1 MAMTSDSVM
10 LVETR
15 YCMADDKDR
24 ADRSRRAIRIALA
37 DLAPGNGRACFDGT
51 KELSHRPKELSHG
64 TKEPSHSPKEL
75 SHGTK
80 EPSHSPKELSHG
92 TKEPSH
98 GPKEPSHG
106 TKEPSDR

>member
-1 MAMTSDSVM
+1 MAMTSDRVM

-51 KELSHRPKELSHG
+51 KELSHRPKE
-64 TKEPSHSPKEL
+64 
-75 SHGTK
+75 
-80 EPSHSPKELSHG
+80 PSHSPKELSHG

-98 GPKEPSHG
+98 GPKELSHGTKEPSHG
-106 TKEPSDR
+106 TKEPSRGTKEPSDR